1 MDEREIRLRLIE
13 AAARNPLPHAQG
25 FAAGVIETAAIWE
38 QFVRGPQKISGG
50 NESAA
55 GTLRLPKKAV

>member
-25 FAAGVIETAAIWE
+25 LAAGVLETAKVWE
-38 QFVRGPQKISGG
+38 AYVLGKT
-50 NESAA
+50 
-55 GTLRLPKKAV
+55 GTLGLPKKGT